1 MVVKI
6 SVCVFL
12 RMFVFQWQKH
22 KTENSLFLRLLEG
35 AMLISHQAFAGVH
48 ERNHPGLNYISWE
61 VLWLSTQ
68 FPKLFRRLL
77 PFILRKDDIQQQIFT
92 SSWIYRPKCWQDHS
106 GSEFYGRILPW
117 VSGFCFFS
125 QQPLAPQAWKD
136 AEQEAL
142 LPSARGYP
150 PLPGH
155 HFAPVCPC
163 LFFSPKDYS
172 RIRLEN
178 PFLPCMSSLSNYFP

>member
-1 MVVKI
+1 MSLRILVSMVVKI

-77 PFILRKDDIQQQIFT
+77 LFILRKDDIQQQIFT

-106 GSEFYGRILPW
+106 GSEFYEFLASVFSPATISTPGLERCRTGSPASISMW
-117 VSGFCFFS
+117 VSS
-125 QQPLAPQAWKD
+125 
-136 AEQEAL
+136 
-142 LPSARGYP
+142 P
-150 PLPGH
+150 PRSSL
-155 HFAPVCPC
+155 CPC
-163 LFFSPKDYS
+163 LSLPLLFS
-172 RIRLEN
+172 
-178 PFLPCMSSLSNYFP
+178 